1 MFGRKKVSMS
11 QGRIKL
17 SEGNITKL
25 IDSMIEAKVKIIFA
39 PDSDEYFLIDEVEGI
54 SLCLEQSKLKVAN
67 HDFLYYV
74 PLQLSYVEAQKKK
87 LRVELEERISL
98 LKKRL
103 FKNEM
108 DLLTKLNKIYKD
120 EVPTV

>member
-1 MFGRKKVSMS
+1 MFGRKIVSMS

-25 IDSMIEAKVKIIFA
+25 IDSMIEAEVKIIFA
-39 PDSDEYFLIDEVEGI
+39 PDSDEYFLIDEVEGV
-54 SLCLEQSKLKVAN
+54 SLCLEQSKLKVVN
-67 HDFLYYV
+67 HDFIYYV
-74 PLQLSYVEAQKKK
+74 PLQLSYTESQKKK
-87 LRVELEERISL
+87 LRVELEERIIL

-108 DLLTKLNKIYKD
+108 DLLTKLNKIYRD
-120 EVPTV
+120 GI